1 MTVDNTKVKKKR
13 EKKVASE
20 VTFSLRNMTWKPH
33 EGFQGRTLKTVLA
46 TAAINASY
54 PASKRTFCARD

>member
-1 MTVDNTKVKKKR
+1 MTLDTTKVTKKR

-33 EGFQGRTLKTVLA
+33 EGFQGRTLKTVGPA
-46 TAAINASY
+46 VAINASY
-54 PASKRTFCARD
+54 PTF